1 MTRSIKALVLK
12 AHGTPVVRNL
22 DAGVLP
28 GKGVPVEVLY
38 SGINYKDALA
48 VTGTGKIVRST
59 YPFVPGIDLV
69 GRVTKDTDS
78 YAEGD
83 CVVLTGGGLGE
94 RYWGAYVQRQ
104 CVPMTYLLK
113 LPEGIP
119 PLWSMIVGTAGV
131 TAMYSI
137 MALEA
142 HGITPD
148 RGDVVVTGASGGVG
162 SFAVALLA
170 KLGYSVVASSGKR
183 AQWDYLRGLGAAQ
196 TVDRLSPG
204 RPLESARFSGAVDA
218 AGGNSLAAVLSLLQR
233 HGSVA
238 ASGNA
243 AGTALNTTVFPFI
256 LRGVNLLGIDSNTSP
271 RAKRVAAWHRLAT
284 LLTEPMVK
292 AIHTS
297 TVPLDQVPAVCQ
309 AMVAGRTHGRH
320 IVDPNL

>member
-1 MTRSIKALVLK
+1 MARSIKALVLK

-28 GKGVPVEVLY
+28 GKGVLVDVLY

-69 GRVTKDTDS
+69 GRVIQDTDS

-104 CVPMTYLLK
+104 RIPMTYLLK

-131 TAMYSI
+131 TAMFSI

-142 HGITPD
+142 HGIAPD

-183 AQWDYLRGLGAAQ
+183 AKWDYLRGLGAAQ

-204 RPLESARFSGAVDA
+204 RPLESARFCGAVDA

-238 ASGNA
+238 ACGNA

-271 RAKRVAAWHRLAT
+271 RAKRVAAWRRLAA
-284 LLTEPMVK
+284 LLTEPMVS

-297 TVPLDQVPAVCQ
+297 TIPLDHVPAVCQ
-309 AMVAGRTHGRH
+309 AMVAGTTHGRH
-320 IVDPNL
+320 VVDPNI